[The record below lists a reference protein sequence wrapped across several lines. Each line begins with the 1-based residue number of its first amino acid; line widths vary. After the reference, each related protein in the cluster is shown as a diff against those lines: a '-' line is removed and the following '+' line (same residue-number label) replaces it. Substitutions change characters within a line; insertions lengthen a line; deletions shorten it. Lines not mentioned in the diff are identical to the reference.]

1 MRRKTEGTLITWM
14 NCKEEKLLVKIS
26 ILAMKKLKR
35 KDMNF
40 KRCTKNKNRKKRKKN
55 NLLHNK
61 KLTKKKV
68 NFQNNSKKFLY
79 KKRNNPIK
87 PQFKEQ

>member
-26 ILAMKKLKR
+26 ILAIKKLKR

-40 KRCTKNKNRKKRKKN
+40 KRCTKNKNRK
-55 NLLHNK
+55 
-61 KLTKKKV
+61 
-68 NFQNNSKKFLY
+68 
-79 KKRNNPIK
+79 
-87 PQFKEQ
+87 